1 MVCLY
6 QQWCIANIYSMKISV
21 IRLRDGT
28 RDETSW
34 ISKKIRDKT
43 SWKNPTSLIK
53 KTACMFWSCLQMF
66 LLPSD
71 HSQGSQRRR
80 VQLEQVRLVRGGVT
94 GLVHIAARQ
103 QEHRLLVV
111 NVRTDSGTES
121 GNVVE
126 VGIFFTSKVAFL
138 TSLSRNL
145 VHFLLTWPKVINS

>member
-1 MVCLY
+1 
-6 QQWCIANIYSMKISV
+6 
-21 IRLRDGT
+21 
-28 RDETSW
+28 
-34 ISKKIRDKT
+34 
-43 SWKNPTSLIK
+43 
-53 KTACMFWSCLQMF
+53 MF

-126 VGIFFTSKVAFL
+126 VGIFLLRKL
-138 TSLSRNL
+138 
-145 VHFLLTWPKVINS
+145 HFSPLLAEIWYTFF